1 MKFPSPTLFRK
12 PLTNWFYRAWM
23 FSSEIWSNFLSGQ
36 AFTIVGLTHS
46 KKQSTGYKIEFLCT
60 AKKTGVQPY
69 NVWCYIGCSKC
80 SKKLLREISSFTCMF
95 CEKTDAEGCLRY
107 RVELSLS
114 YHANIVSGQVTARDS
129 APVFK
134 NNGQIN

>member
-1 MKFPSPTLFRK
+1 MAINQHD
-12 PLTNWFYRAWM
+12 PLIQLMATSQLHLPDLKAGC
-23 FSSEIWSNFLSGQ
+23 FLD
-36 AFTIVGLTHS
+36 
-46 KKQSTGYKIEFLCT
+46 KIEFLCT
-60 AKKTGVQPY
+60 TKKTGVQPY

-80 SKKLLREISSFTCMF
+80 SKKLLCEISSFTCMF

>member
-1 MKFPSPTLFRK
+1 MEQLFVWPS
-12 PLTNWFYRAWM
+12 FYHCRPHTFQEAIHWV
-23 FSSEIWSNFLSGQ
+23 FLN
-36 AFTIVGLTHS
+36 VD
-46 KKQSTGYKIEFLCT
+46 KIEFLCT

>member
-1 MKFPSPTLFRK
+1 MATSQLHLPDLK
-12 PLTNWFYRAWM
+12 AGC
-23 FSSEIWSNFLSGQ
+23 FLD
-36 AFTIVGLTHS
+36 
-46 KKQSTGYKIEFLCT
+46 KIEFLCT
-60 AKKTGVQPY
+60 TKKTGVQPY

-80 SKKLLREISSFTCMF
+80 SKKLLCEISSFTCMF